1 MDKVPKMSKVS
12 KVSIKATVA
21 PSKPGA
27 EKKISPAPQAS
38 IAAKDVRRM
47 QSIAAKKG
55 GGKISKD
62 SHITRIQGAHDRQS
76 KPELRQ
82 TFARTIE
89 LIK

>member
-1 MDKVPKMSKVS
+1 MDKVPKML

-21 PSKPGA
+21 PSKPGVG
-27 EKKISPAPQAS
+27 EKSSPTPQAS

-47 QSIAAKKG
+47 QSIAAKKS

>member
-1 MDKVPKMSKVS
+1 MDKVQKMS

-21 PSKPGA
+21 PSKPAAG
-27 EKKISPAPQAS
+27 KKIPPAPQAS

-47 QSIAAKKG
+47 QSVAAKKDN
-55 GGKISKD
+55 GKVAKK
-62 SHITRIQGAHDRQS
+62 SHISRIQGAHDRQS
-76 KPELRQ
+76 KPELHS